1 MLKKIECY
9 IQPFKLE
16 PLTQALV
23 DTGVEGMSVTEVKG
37 IGRQLGA
44 LAEEA
49 KKNGDPD
56 IVQRKIQFRPKMKL
70 EIVVSEEMVEQT
82 VQVIVKLA
90 RTGTVGAGKVFIV
103 PVEDAIRIGTGE
115 VGYAAIV

>member
-16 PLTQALV
+16 ALTRALV
-23 DTGVEGMSVTEVKG
+23 DTGVDGMSVTEVKG
-37 IGRQLGA
+37 FGRQHGFK
-44 LAEEA
+44 AEKESQPQG
-49 KKNGDPD
+49 KDEVK
-56 IVQRKIQFRPKMKL
+56 FLPKLKL
-70 EIVVSEEMVEQT
+70 EIVVPEEMVEQT

-90 RTGTVGAGKVFIV
+90 RTGRIGSGKTFIV

-115 VGYAAIV
+115 VGYAAIL